1 MRDSP
6 RVARLSLWKL
16 ALAVLASLS
25 WAAPGELRAE
35 SSRDAG
41 TAPILSAIETL
52 ESGSDAK
59 CYSSASR
66 FEDFLYGTP
75 LGDDARHAEGEEQ
88 TLKDLATNRSYRV
101 LQGVGIVPEPDA
113 VAGLSDARSETT
125 RSELADTAR

>member
-52 ESGSDAK
+52 ESGSDVK

-75 LGDDARHAEGEEQ
+75 LGDDARHAEGEQQKRLVEQ
-88 TLKDLATNRSYRV
+88 VWGQLPAPR
-101 LQGVGIVPEPDA
+101 
-113 VAGLSDARSETT
+113 
-125 RSELADTAR
+125 TARARMR